1 MAFLAD
7 REDDELLGGGDEDD
21 DGFAA
26 GPSTGGPVTDFFGDD
41 NDALA
46 FDDGGGGG
54 DDDGMGFGDGGADEM
69 DIDGDDEGVFGGS
82 GGPMGGARGPTVLA
96 PFDPSRQ
103 HAGGDGLVMAMVG
116 DKEGGSMMLDYFD
129 QGFKN
134 WAGPEHWKLRRVT
147 KKRECRDKQKASG
160 VLTMRFSGSFPA
172 DTMTAAPSGG
182 EIKQRKEKVAFSI
195 DFESDDVPPI
205 KDLFTPAPRSAISMA
220 SSRVVAKGR
229 KKASAKAEEPKE
241 DHLLPDD
248 MHFTSRELLTLFL
261 KPKFFLKMRRQRTAN
276 DPLPV
281 AEDGEVDGQFWAQ
294 AAAYQDGM
302 DGGFDDYDDG
312 SKTFVIWGL
321 CLFLADR
328 VPSHH

>member
-1 MAFLAD
+1 MGSSFAEFIPDLASLASRNISVTLADFKFTADPSQAFDMAFLAD

-21 DGFAA
+21 DGFAP

-54 DDDGMGFGDGGADEM
+54 DDGMGFGDGGADDM

-82 GGPMGGARGPTVLA
+82 GGPMAGARGPTVLA

-147 KKRECRDKQKASG
+147 KKRECGDKQKASCI
-160 VLTMRFSGSFPA
+160 LTVRIVWLVSSGHDDSSTF
-172 DTMTAAPSGG
+172 G
-182 EIKQRKEKVAFSI
+182 QRGQTTQGK
-195 DFESDDVPPI
+195 
-205 KDLFTPAPRSAISMA
+205 
-220 SSRVVAKGR
+220 SRVFHR
-229 KKASAKAEEPKE
+229 
-241 DHLLPDD
+241 L
-248 MHFTSRELLTLFL
+248 
-261 KPKFFLKMRRQRTAN
+261 
-276 DPLPV
+276 
-281 AEDGEVDGQFWAQ
+281 
-294 AAAYQDGM
+294 
-302 DGGFDDYDDG
+302 
-312 SKTFVIWGL
+312 
-321 CLFLADR
+321 
-328 VPSHH
+328 